1 MFMKKLWLIG
11 LLTLA
16 MIGCVGTTAD
26 PTLPKTIT
34 PRNALTMLE
43 NDSTVI
49 LLDVR
54 TQSEYLEIRIDGAVL
69 LPLNEITLRA
79 QDVLINK
86 QATIIVYCRSGNRS
100 AQAVQLLHGLGYTNL
115 YDLGGIQSWPYA
127 TVSG

>member
-1 MFMKKLWLIG
+1 MKKLWLIG

-16 MIGCVGTTAD
+16 MIGCAGTTAD